1 MRLVDKNFKEFRL
14 HYVVQCLIAT
24 TSLGLILF
32 YMDILVDTA
41 VVASI
46 GATSFIVFTMPKTNG
61 AKPRF
66 ILGGYAVGSIIGMIM
81 NYILLSDMGVPI
93 NIVGALAVGLAMF
106 IMVVTNTEHPP
117 AAALALGLA
126 INGYTIATIIF
137 VYGVAVTLLLIK
149 WILRKWLINLL

>member
-1 MRLVDKNFKEFRL
+1 MRLVDKNFKEFRV

-61 AKPRF
+61 SRPRF
-66 ILGGYAVGSIIGMIM
+66 ILGGYAAGSIVGMIM
-81 NYILLSDMGVPI
+81 NYMLLDVGMPI
-93 NIVGALAVGLAMF
+93 NIVGAVAVGLTMF

-126 INGYTIATIIF
+126 INGYTIATITF

-149 WILRKWLINLL
+149 WTLRKWLINLL